1 MAGVLPLWGARLD
14 ASPSEAGEQREV
26 QPAVEGQGSLT
37 PAPPPPHEVACLL
50 MQSAMLGGR
59 DLTSRALDQRPQ
71 VFAGEP
77 TDLDANALDLRVELR
92 PLGEVS
98 GRVKVPKQPARRI
111 VVDVGPKLGR
121 PSGRPS
127 FAGSGHSDNRMTLAI
142 YTRATEGMQ
151 DSATPVLEET
161 SSRSGC

>member
-1 MAGVLPLWGARLD
+1 MD
-14 ASPSEAGEQREV
+14 
-26 QPAVEGQGSLT
+26 
-37 PAPPPPHEVACLL
+37 
-50 MQSAMLGGR
+50 QSGKA
-59 DLTSRALDQRPQ
+59 
-71 VFAGEP
+71 FAGEP

-98 GRVKVPKQPARRI
+98 GRVEEPKQPARRI

>member
-1 MAGVLPLWGARLD
+1 VIDQGFYFDALP
-14 ASPSEAGEQREV
+14 PQAGEQRQV
-26 QPAVEGQGSLT
+26 QPAVEGQGSK
-37 PAPPPPHEVACLL
+37 APTSVPPHEIAGLL
-50 MQSAMLGGR
+50 VKSAMLHTR

-98 GRVKVPKQPARRI
+98 GRVKVPKQPAWRI
-111 VVDVGPKLGR
+111 EVDVGTRLGR
-121 PSGRPS
+121 PSRCPS